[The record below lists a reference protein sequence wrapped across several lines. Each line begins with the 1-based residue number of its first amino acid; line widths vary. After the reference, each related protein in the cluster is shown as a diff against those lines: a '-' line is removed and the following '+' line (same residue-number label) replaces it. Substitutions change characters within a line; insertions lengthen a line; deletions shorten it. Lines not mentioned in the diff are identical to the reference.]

1 MITAT
6 HFYNY
11 VKCPRK
17 VYLDFFGDAKKKLP
31 HSEFM
36 LSRFRIGREH
46 EKEVAENIEYVAPEK
61 TAKDEEKF
69 RQTIQFMEQGASLIF
84 QGVLI
89 DKDLVGRPDI
99 LIRVPG
105 KSKLGDHHYEAMDIK
120 VAVHSKKQ
128 YIMQIMFYSSLLQKV
143 QEKMP
148 ENTYLILNN
157 KSRKFHTCDYINQYS
172 ETLIEIKNI
181 ASGCEAEVHI
191 CSGCGEC
198 PWRDVCLEK
207 AEKEKDLSL
216 IYNLGRKSKELL
228 IENNI
233 DNFEKAAEMDVDVLK
248 NIKGLGEAS
257 LKRWKTQSKALIEKK
272 TIKIGNFYFPK
283 AKTEIF
289 FDIEGEPDL
298 GIEYLFGLLI
308 DGKYRYF
315 LAKTPEQEEKAW
327 KDFISFFREKEDFRI
342 YHYAPYEKNAMK
354 KLKHRYGCDEKTYR
368 KITQNMIDLFSAV
381 KKTAVLPLYSYS
393 IKDIAKHLGFEWSEK
408 DASGGQST
416 IWFTRWLAEKDPKFI
431 ETIIQYNKDDVMATE
446 KVRKWLQ
453 RLK

>member
-11 VKCPRK
+11 TRCPRK
-17 VYLDFFGDAKKKLP
+17 VYLDFFGDAEKKLP

-46 EKEVAENIEYVAPEK
+46 EKDVAKNIKYVAPEK

-69 RQTIQFMEQGASLIF
+69 RQTVKFMEQGASIIF

-89 DKDLVGRPDI
+89 DKDFIGRPDI
-99 LIRVPG
+99 LIKVPG
-105 KSKLGDHHYEAMDIK
+105 QSRLGDYHYEAIDIK
-120 VAVHSKKQ
+120 VAVHAKKQ
-128 YIMQIMFYSSLLQKV
+128 YIMQIMFYSSMLQKI

-148 ENTYLILNN
+148 EFTYLILNN
-157 KSRKFHTCDYINQYS
+157 KSKKLHTYDYMNQYA
-172 ETLIEIKNI
+172 EALVEIKNI

-191 CSGCGEC
+191 CSECGEC

-207 AEKEKDLSL
+207 AEKEKDISL

-233 DNFEKAAEMDVDVLK
+233 DNFEKAADMDVDLLK

-257 LKRWKTQSKALIEKK
+257 LRRWKTQSRALIDKK
-272 TIKIGNFYFPK
+272 TIKIGNPNLPK
-283 AKTEIF
+283 AKTEIY
-289 FDIEGEPDL
+289 FDIEGEPDID
-298 GIEYLFGLLI
+298 IEYLFGLWTEGEYI
-308 DGKYRYF
+308 YF
-315 LAKTPEQEEKAW
+315 LAKSPEEEKKAW
-327 KDFISFFREKEDFRI
+327 KGFIDFFKDKEDFKI
-342 YHYAPYEKNAMK
+342 YHYAPYEKNALK
-354 KLKHRYGCDEKTYR
+354 KLRKKYGCDEETYR
-368 KITQNMIDLFSAV
+368 KITNNMIDLFSVV

-416 IWFTRWLAEKDPKFI
+416 IWFTRWLAEKDPALI
-431 ETIIQYNKDDVMATE
+431 DTILQYNKDDVLATE
-446 KVRKWLQ
+446 KVKEWLQ
-453 RLK
+453 DLE